1 MTLKLYDTLTQQK
14 LEFRPMI
21 EGHVKMFVC
30 GPTIY
35 DYSHIGHARTYLV
48 FDMLARYLRFK
59 GYTVFYL
66 ENITDIDDRIIE
78 RANREQVPAKSISD
92 KYKEAFLEDIKKL
105 DIDSIDLY
113 APATNYIAEIIAQ
126 IQVLISRG
134 YAYETDDGVYF
145 DISKFPEYGKLS
157 HQTITSL
164 MAGSRVEIN
173 ELKKNPLDFALWK
186 KRKPGEPYWS
196 SPWGE
201 GRPGWHI
208 EDTAITEHYLGT
220 QYDLHGGGSDLIF
233 PHHECEIAQME
244 AASGKKPMVRYWMHT
259 GLLTIEDRRM
269 GKSMG
274 NAINIRDILKIVRKE
289 VLRFYIFSSHY
300 HSPLNYS
307 IQSVEESKNS
317 WERIVSVYFTLKSMS
332 KFSSEPNAELA
343 GQLEKFNVEFTEA
356 MDDDLNTPKAISV
369 IMNLISW
376 VYKNM
381 NMLTQND
388 VVALM
393 QEFENIDS
401 IFRILPRY
409 SVETESLVRL
419 VLELRDR
426 LRKDKNYELSDYIRS
441 ELKKQGITV
450 QDTGSG
456 IIWYFS

>member
-1 MTLKLYDTLTQQK
+1 MKLYDTLTQQK
-14 LEFRPMI
+14 LEFRPII
-21 EGHVKMFVC
+21 EGHVRMFVC

-78 RANREQVPAKSISD
+78 RANREHVPTKTVSD

-113 APATNYIAEIIAQ
+113 APATDYIAEIIAQ
-126 IQVLISRG
+126 IQVLMSRG
-134 YAYETDDGVYF
+134 YAYETEDGVYF

-157 HQTITSL
+157 HQTIASL

-186 KRKPGEPYWS
+186 KRKPDEPYWS

-244 AASGKKPMVRYWMHT
+244 AASGKKPMVRYWLHT
-259 GLLTIEDRRM
+259 GLLTIEDKRM

-300 HSPLNYS
+300 RSPLNYS

-317 WERIVSVYFTLKSMS
+317 WERIVSVYFTLKNMS
-332 KFSSEPNAELA
+332 KFSNAPNVDLTE
-343 GQLEKFNVEFTEA
+343 QLEKFNTDFIAA

-376 VYKNM
+376 VYKNL
-381 NMLTQND
+381 NMLSKED
-388 VVALM
+388 VAALM
-393 QEFENIDS
+393 QEFERIDS

-409 SVETESLVRL
+409 SAETESLVKL

-450 QDTGSG
+450 QDTESG

>member
-1 MTLKLYDTLTQQK
+1 MKLYDTLTQQK

-78 RANREQVPAKSISD
+78 RANREHVPTKSVSD

-113 APATNYIAEIIAQ
+113 APATDYIAEIIAQ
-126 IQVLISRG
+126 IQVLMSRG

-157 HQTITSL
+157 HQTIASL

-173 ELKKNPLDFALWK
+173 ELKKNPLDFVLWK
-186 KRKPGEPYWS
+186 KRKPDEPYWS

-244 AASGKKPMVRYWMHT
+244 AASGKKPMVKYWLHT
-259 GLLTIEDRRM
+259 GLLTIEDKRM

-300 HSPLNYS
+300 RSPLNYS

-317 WERIVSVYFTLKSMS
+317 WERIVSVYFTLKNMS
-332 KFSSEPNAELA
+332 KFSNEPNADLA
-343 GQLEKFNVEFTEA
+343 GQLEKFNIEFMTA

-376 VYKNM
+376 VYKNL
-381 NMLTQND
+381 NTLAQND
-388 VVALM
+388 VAALM

>member
-1 MTLKLYDTLTQQK
+1 MKLYDTLTQQK
-14 LEFRPMI
+14 LEFRPMR

-78 RANREQVPAKSISD
+78 RANREHVPAKAVAD
-92 KYKEAFLEDIKKL
+92 KYKEAFLEDIRKL
-105 DIDSIDLY
+105 GIDTIDLY
-113 APATNYIAEIIAQ
+113 APATDYIDEIIAQ
-126 IQVLISRG
+126 IQVLMSRG
-134 YAYETDDGVYF
+134 YAYETEDGVYF

-157 HQTITSL
+157 HQSIDSL
-164 MAGSRVEIN
+164 LAGSRVEIN
-173 ELKKNPLDFALWK
+173 EFKKNPLDFVLWK
-186 KRKPGEPYWS
+186 KRKPDEPYWS

-208 EDTAITEHYLGT
+208 EDTAITEHYLGP

-244 AASGKKPMVRYWMHT
+244 AASGKKPMVRYWLHT

-274 NAINIRDILKIVRKE
+274 NAINIREILNVVRKE

-300 HSPLNYS
+300 RSPLNYS
-307 IQSVEESKNS
+307 IESVEESKNS
-317 WERIVSVYFTLKSMS
+317 WERIVSVYFTLKNMS
-332 KFSSEPNAELA
+332 KFSSEPNADLA
-343 GQLEKFNVEFTEA
+343 EQLAKFNIDFTAA

-376 VYKNM
+376 VYKNL
-381 NMLTQND
+381 NSLAEED
-388 VVALM
+388 VTRIM
-393 QEFENIDS
+393 QEFEKIDS

-409 SVETESLVRL
+409 SAETESLVKL

-426 LRKDKNYELSDYIRS
+426 LRKDKIYELSDYIRS

>member
-1 MTLKLYDTLTQQK
+1 MKLYDTLTQQK
-14 LEFRPMI
+14 LEFRPII
-21 EGHVKMFVC
+21 EGHVRMFVC

-78 RANREQVPAKSISD
+78 RANREHVPTKSVSD

-113 APATNYIAEIIAQ
+113 APATEYIAEIIAQ
-126 IQVLISRG
+126 IQVLMSRG
-134 YAYETDDGVYF
+134 YAYETEDGVYF

-157 HQTITSL
+157 HQTIASL

-186 KRKPGEPYWS
+186 KRKPDEPYWS

-244 AASGKKPMVRYWMHT
+244 AASGKKPMVRYWLHT
-259 GLLTIEDRRM
+259 GLLTIEDKRM

-300 HSPLNYS
+300 RSPLNYS

-317 WERIVSVYFTLKSMS
+317 WERIVSVYFTLKNMS
-332 KFSSEPNAELA
+332 KFSNAPNVDLAE
-343 GQLEKFNVEFTEA
+343 QLEKFNTDFIAA

-376 VYKNM
+376 VYKNL
-381 NMLTQND
+381 NMLSKED
-388 VVALM
+388 VAALM
-393 QEFENIDS
+393 QEFERIDS

-409 SVETESLVRL
+409 SAETESLVKL

-450 QDTGSG
+450 QDTESG

>member
-1 MTLKLYDTLTQQK
+1 
-14 LEFRPMI
+14 
-21 EGHVKMFVC
+21 
-30 GPTIY
+30 
-35 DYSHIGHARTYLV
+35 
-48 FDMLARYLRFK
+48 
-59 GYTVFYL
+59 
-66 ENITDIDDRIIE
+66 
-78 RANREQVPAKSISD
+78 
-92 KYKEAFLEDIKKL
+92 
-105 DIDSIDLY
+105 
-113 APATNYIAEIIAQ
+113 
-126 IQVLISRG
+126 QVLMSRG

-157 HQTITSL
+157 HQTIASL

-173 ELKKNPLDFALWK
+173 ELKKNPLDFVLWK
-186 KRKPGEPYWS
+186 KRKPDEPYWS

-244 AASGKKPMVRYWMHT
+244 AASGKKPMVKYWLHT
-259 GLLTIEDRRM
+259 GLLTIEDKRM

-300 HSPLNYS
+300 RSPLNYS

-317 WERIVSVYFTLKSMS
+317 WERIVSVYFTLKNMS
-332 KFSSEPNAELA
+332 KFSNEPNADLA
-343 GQLEKFNVEFTEA
+343 GQLEKFNIEFMAA

-376 VYKNM
+376 VYKNL
-381 NMLTQND
+381 NTLAQND
-388 VVALM
+388 VAALM

>member
-1 MTLKLYDTLTQQK
+1 MKLYDTLTQQK
-14 LEFRPMI
+14 LEFRPII
-21 EGHVKMFVC
+21 EGHVRMFVC

-78 RANREQVPAKSISD
+78 RANREHVPTKSVSD

-113 APATNYIAEIIAQ
+113 APATDYIAEIIAQ
-126 IQVLISRG
+126 IQVLMSRG
-134 YAYETDDGVYF
+134 YAYETEDGVYF

-157 HQTITSL
+157 HQTIASL

-186 KRKPGEPYWS
+186 KRKPDEPYWS

-244 AASGKKPMVRYWMHT
+244 AASGKKPMVRYWLHT
-259 GLLTIEDRRM
+259 GLLTIEDKRM

-300 HSPLNYS
+300 RSPLNYS

-317 WERIVSVYFTLKSMS
+317 WERIVSVYFTLKNMS
-332 KFSSEPNAELA
+332 KFSNAPNVDLAE
-343 GQLEKFNVEFTEA
+343 QLEKFNTDFIAA

-376 VYKNM
+376 VYKNL
-381 NMLTQND
+381 NMLSKED
-388 VVALM
+388 VAALM
-393 QEFENIDS
+393 QEFERIDS

-409 SVETESLVRL
+409 SAETESLVKL

-450 QDTGSG
+450 QDTESG

>member
-1 MTLKLYDTLTQQK
+1 MKLYDTLTQQK
-14 LEFRPMI
+14 LEFQPII

-78 RANREQVPAKSISD
+78 RANREHVTTKSVSD
-92 KYKEAFLEDIKKL
+92 KYKETFLEDIRKL
-105 DIDSIDLY
+105 DIESIDLY
-113 APATNYIAEIIAQ
+113 APATDYIDEIIAQ
-126 IQVLISRG
+126 IQVLMNRG
-134 YAYETDDGVYF
+134 YAYETEDGVYF
-145 DISKFPEYGKLS
+145 DINKFPEYGKLS
-157 HQTITSL
+157 HQSIDSL
-164 MAGSRVEIN
+164 LAGSRVEIN
-173 ELKKNPLDFALWK
+173 ESKKNPLDFVLWK
-186 KRKPGEPYWS
+186 KRKPDEPYWD

-208 EDTAITEHYLGT
+208 EDTAITEHYFGP

-244 AASGKKPMVRYWMHT
+244 AASGKKPMVRYWLHT
-259 GLLTIEDRRM
+259 GLLTIEDKRM

-274 NAINIRDILKIVRKE
+274 NAINIREILSIVRKE

-300 HSPLNYS
+300 RSPLNYS

-317 WERIVSVYFTLKSMS
+317 WERVVSVYFTLKNMS
-332 KFSSEPNAELA
+332 KFSNEPNAELA
-343 GQLEKFNVEFTEA
+343 ELLAKFNIDFIAA

-376 VYKNM
+376 VYKNLNSM
-381 NMLTQND
+381 AESD
-388 VVALM
+388 VAKIM
-393 QEFENIDS
+393 QEFEKIDT

-409 SVETESLVRL
+409 SADTESLVRL

-450 QDTGSG
+450 QDTESG